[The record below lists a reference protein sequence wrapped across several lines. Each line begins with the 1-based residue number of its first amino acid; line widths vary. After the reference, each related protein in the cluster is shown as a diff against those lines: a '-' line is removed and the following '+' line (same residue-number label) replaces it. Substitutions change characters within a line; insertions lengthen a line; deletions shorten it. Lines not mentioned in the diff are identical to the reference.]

1 MVRWERWY
9 LPGAGRSPSSAPRS
23 PHTSSPS
30 ASPEYT
36 RRITSSRC
44 LCHHIRFIPFFH
56 FYLSFIHSP
65 VYISPL
71 VLGNHCSQTPCI
83 KSLSSNHYRLTD
95 LSFSKLQKW
104 VALFL
109 RSCTSTPTTVL
120 GGGRSSSSSGSRIGS
135 RSAGKG
141 E

>member
-1 MVRWERWY
+1 MGALVPPRGWSKPLFSPQVSPHILPLR
-9 LPGAGRSPSSAPRS
+9 LPGVHQA
-23 PHTSSPS
+23 
-30 ASPEYT
+30 
-36 RRITSSRC
+36 
-44 LCHHIRFIPFFH
+44 HHFQPVSVPP
-56 FYLSFIHSP
+56 YQIHSLF
-65 VYISPL
+65 SFL
-71 VLGNHCSQTPCI
+71 SVLHPFSRLYFSFCFRWLNHCSQTPCI
-83 KSLSSNHYRLTD
+83 KSLSSNHYWLTD